1 MICLKPIDFEPIY
14 SCNNEYKKFL
24 SIIVPFKVHD
34 TYIYQK
40 IENFGRIEQI
50 SINKWE
56 DFKIVNFTILNNDY
70 NSVVRG
76 LNNYREDWSEC
87 KILENKNLTIEF
99 SAKMIEIDDTFWA
112 DFEAFA
118 IDQNVFYKKI
128 GFNKIEID
136 AKYSNDESIRK
147 ILWYSNDD
155 IIYLSEFTTNEIR
168 FGYKQSF
175 YIQQGYE
182 SLFDFMT
189 KNKVYIQIFPY
200 FNK

>member
-1 MICLKPIDFEPIY
+1 
-14 SCNNEYKKFL
+14 
-24 SIIVPFKVHD
+24 
-34 TYIYQK
+34 
-40 IENFGRIEQI
+40 
-50 SINKWE
+50 
-56 DFKIVNFTILNNDY
+56 
-70 NSVVRG
+70 
-76 LNNYREDWSEC
+76 
-87 KILENKNLTIEF
+87 
-99 SAKMIEIDDTFWA
+99 MIEIDDTFWA